1 MTTPRRATKSAGKN
15 QPVVLITGAS
25 QGIGAAIAL
34 TFAQEIPGVR
44 LALVARNRAKLQA
57 VAKAC
62 LAAGGTGL
70 PPRESHSASLGSS
83 RRTTGRETRA
93 TTVEAHAFACD
104 VSNERSVTALAKAV
118 TARFGAVDVL
128 INNAGSFAG
137 APLTGMSVATFD
149 QMIAANLRSVFL
161 VTRAFVGGMKARR
174 RGDIFNMSSIAGR
187 IAYPGGAGYSAAKF
201 GVSGLSQVMRAEL
214 REHGVRVC
222 CVYPGAT
229 VSPSWAGSGVPE
241 ERMMPT
247 EDVAR
252 AFLDIY
258 RLSRRTVV
266 EEIVLRPQL
275 GDL

>member
-1 MTTPRRATKSAGKN
+1 MKN
-15 QPVVLITGAS
+15 SRPVVLITGAS

-34 TFAQEIPGVR
+34 TFAKEIRGVR
-44 LALVARNRAKLQA
+44 LALVARNEKNLQA
-57 VAKAC
+57 VARRCAKAG
-62 LAAGGTGL
+62 A
-70 PPRESHSASLGSS
+70 SA
-83 RRTTGRETRA
+83 EI
-93 TTVEAHAFACD
+93 FACD
-104 VSNERSVTALAKAV
+104 VSDEGSVAGLAKSV

-137 APLTGMSVATFD
+137 APLTEMSVATFD

-161 VTRAFVGGMKARR
+161 VTRAFVGGMKVRGS
-174 RGDIFNMSSIAGR
+174 GDIFNMSSIAGR

-229 VSPSWAGSGVPE
+229 VSPSWDGSGVPG
-241 ERMMPT
+241 ERMMPA